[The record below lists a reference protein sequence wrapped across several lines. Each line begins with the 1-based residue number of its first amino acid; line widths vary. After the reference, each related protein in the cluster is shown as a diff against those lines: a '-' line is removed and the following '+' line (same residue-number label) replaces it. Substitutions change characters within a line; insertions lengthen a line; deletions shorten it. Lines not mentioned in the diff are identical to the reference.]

1 VKSKVDYIKIQ
12 GHPSLIK
19 DLSTGAILNINN
31 DAIVQARMKKS
42 REKEKEKE
50 LIELKNDV
58 SEIKKM
64 LIELSKKMVE
74 QNG

>member
-1 VKSKVDYIKIQ
+1 MKSKVDYIKIQ